1 MFYACAY
8 KDGKYGIADSSDAT
22 IEWLDYE
29 ALKSLLEEHPKL
41 KVFGVT
47 LSERAMDVKILRP
60 NFDGVVAAL
69 RREFGYIHEIDEA
82 EDLNGLGIRVKVG
95 KYVSE
100 IGETKPVDGYFD
112 RVVNTL
118 EAYAET
124 MGWKTW
130 VSVDKN
136 GWYELKV
143 AVDREPVTIKM
154 EKRAK

>member
-29 ALKSLLEEHPKL
+29 ALKNLLVEHPKL

-69 RREFGYIHEIDEA
+69 RREFGYVYEIDEA

-95 KYVSE
+95 KYARENDE
-100 IGETKPVDGYFD
+100 IKPAEGYFD
-112 RVVNTL
+112 RVVNAL
-118 EAYAET
+118 GAYAET
-124 MGWKTW
+124 MGWKAW

-136 GWYELKV
+136 GWYELTV
-143 AVDREPVTIKM
+143 AVDREPVTIKT
-154 EKRAK
+154 EKKIK

>member
-1 MFYACAY
+1 MFYACTY

-29 ALKSLLEEHPKL
+29 ALKNLLEEHPKL

-95 KYVSE
+95 KYVS
-100 IGETKPVDGYFD
+100 GGTRPVDGYFD